1 MAVQLKPN
9 TVYKATSTPVGSAVI
24 QVVSGSI
31 TLLGSNVTK
40 QDRKTRKLI
49 IPEFSDLAPTGDTLS
64 TGFYLLAALP
74 EWIGFSEDA
83 EVWARLVVES
93 TTPNMIPASEVEE
106 D

>member
-1 MAVQLKPN
+1 MAIKLEPN
-9 TVYKATSTPVGSAVI
+9 KVYKATSTPVGSAVI

-40 QDRKTRKLI
+40 QDPKTRKLI
-49 IPEFSDLAPTGDTLS
+49 IPEFSDLVSTGDTLS
-64 TGFYLLAALP
+64 EGFYLLAALP

-93 TTPNMIPASEVEE
+93 TLTNMIPASEVKG